1 MSQENVELVQSV
13 LEAWNRADYASALEH
28 VAPEIKTEGHLGDDL
43 DGTYEGIA
51 GLQKYLADY
60 WSSFTDFHV
69 EIDECIAGGTE
80 VAFLAHL
87 YGRGRAS
94 GVEVER
100 RNWQVARFEAA
111 SSCAIG
117 CSAPRPKPSKPPGC
131 RNRCSAPCP
140 RSSSF
145 PAAWVNRTLWLRA

>member
-1 MSQENVELVQSV
+1 V
-13 LEAWNRADYASALEH
+13 LEH
-28 VAPEIKTEGHLGDDL
+28 VAPEIKTESHLGDDL

-80 VAFLAHL
+80 VAFLAHP

-100 RNWQVARFEAA
+100 RNWQVVTVRGGKFV
-111 SSCAIG
+111 
-117 CSAPRPKPSKPPGC
+117 RYRLFRTRQRPSKPSGC
-131 RNRCSAPCP
+131 PP
-140 RSSSF
+140 RL
-145 PAAWVNRTLWLRA
+145 A

>member
-13 LEAWNRADYASALEH
+13 LAAWNRADYAAALEH
-28 VAPEIKTEGHLGDDL
+28 VAPEIKTESHLGDDL
-43 DGTYEGIA
+43 DGTHEGIA
-51 GLQKYLADY
+51 GLQIYLADY
-60 WSSFTDFHV
+60 WSSFTGFHV

-100 RNWQVARFEAA
+100 RNWQVVTVRGGKFVSYRLFRTKAEALEAA
-111 SSCAIG
+111 GLSE
-117 CSAPRPKPSKPPGC
+117 
-131 RNRCSAPCP
+131 
-140 RSSSF
+140 
-145 PAAWVNRTLWLRA
+145 

>member
-13 LEAWNRADYASALEH
+13 LEAWNRGDYPAALEH
-28 VAPEIKTEGHLGDDL
+28 VAPEIKTESHLGDDL

-51 GLQKYLADY
+51 GLQKYLAAFGAA
-60 WSSFTDFHV
+60 SRTSASRSTS
-69 EIDECIAGGTE
+69 ALLGGTE

-100 RNWQVARFEAA
+100 RNWQVVTVRGGKYVRYRLFRTKAEALEAA
-111 SSCAIG
+111 G
-117 CSAPRPKPSKPPGC
+117 
-131 RNRCSAPCP
+131 
-140 RSSSF
+140 
-145 PAAWVNRTLWLRA
+145 LQE

>member
-1 MSQENVELVQSV
+1 MSEENVELVQSV
-13 LEAWNRADYASALEH
+13 LEAWNRADYAAALEH

-51 GLQKYLADY
+51 GLQKYFADY

-100 RNWQVARFEAA
+100 RNWQVVTVRGGKFVRYRLFRTKAEALEAA
-111 SSCAIG
+111 GLSE
-117 CSAPRPKPSKPPGC
+117 
-131 RNRCSAPCP
+131 
-140 RSSSF
+140 
-145 PAAWVNRTLWLRA
+145 